1 MSIKN
6 EPKNSEQKVIE
17 HTDMV
22 PRFHSYQGREHGFA
36 FQQLRRVL
44 QVVRRPEQVVLPEPI
59 L

>member
-1 MSIKN
+1 MSIKS
-6 EPKNSEQKVIE
+6 EHKNSEQKVNE

-22 PRFHSYQGREHGFA
+22 PRFHSYQGCKHGFA